1 MLTEP
6 FQLNINRICE
16 SKDMVRMQSN
26 LLDDEDDELDELE
39 LGRYGLEGDEIEE
52 LELKWKES
60 EIGFFCTIFPLNF
73 VF

>member
-1 MLTEP
+1 
-6 FQLNINRICE
+6 
-16 SKDMVRMQSN
+16 MVRMQSN

-60 EIGFFCTIFPLNF
+60 EIGFFCAIFPLNF